1 MDLIDAIFYKGLSG
15 NNSGGGGG
23 GSASDFLTTS
33 ATGVICDAPIS
44 SGVTI
49 FPIGL
54 IETSATGYLV

>member
-15 NNSGGGGG
+15 NNSGGSGGE
-23 GSASDFLTTS
+23 SASDILTTS
-33 ATGVICDAPIS
+33 ATGTVCDAPIA

-54 IETSATGYLV
+54 IETSATGYIV